1 MLDRQGR
8 GGKHALLLTGPPG
21 VGKTT
26 VVRRVAGGLAGRR
39 VQGFTTEEIR
49 VGGQRLGFRLETFD
63 GRSVTLAHVDLSSR
77 YRVGRYRVD
86 VATLDDLV
94 DSALAMDPPAEAY
107 LIDEIGRMECL
118 SARFVAAVTALLD
131 SGRPLVATVAVRG
144 GGLIENAK
152 RRPDAEV
159 RAVTRENR
167 DALPSRILAW
177 LGMA

>member
-1 MLDRQGR
+1 MLDRPGR

-26 VVRRVAGGLAGRR
+26 VVRRVAAGLAGRR

-49 VGGQRLGFRLETFD
+49 VGSQRLGFRLETFD
-63 GRSVTLAHVDLSSR
+63 GRSVTLAHVDMCSR
-77 YRVGRYRVD
+77 HQVGKYRVD

-94 DSALAMDPPAEAY
+94 GSALALDPPAEAY

-131 SGRPLVATVAVRG
+131 SGRPLVATVAARG

-159 RAVTRENR
+159 RTVTRENR
-167 DALPSRILAW
+167 DTLPPRVLAW